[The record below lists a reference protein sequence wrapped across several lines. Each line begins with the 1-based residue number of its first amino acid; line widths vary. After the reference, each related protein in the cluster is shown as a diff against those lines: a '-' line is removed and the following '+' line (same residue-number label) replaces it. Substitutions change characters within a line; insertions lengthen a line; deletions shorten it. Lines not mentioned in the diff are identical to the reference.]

1 MSARRASRAAYV
13 VGMSVQGTQVDGR
26 AGQQHRDQLQVIGV
40 DKRRVQRKNS
50 GRNGGERLS
59 RSNWDSHTEQ
69 RATWHGIDL
78 GSPVAAR
85 RASRMLQSPWR
96 CHGHERQDLQIS
108 WHAATHSP
116 CQRQTGGF
124 GPERRHSRILSRREA
139 VAGPQVGSTAPSR
152 TGRGRSWRRRECAR
166 RKFRSLP
173 STPDARSAG
182 CCAGCGGRAAMC
194 RRPSEAF
201 KTAVSGVG
209 NPCGF
214 KPRPHSK

>member
-1 MSARRASRAAYV
+1 MALINAGFKGKILADTAESVCPVPIGTPTRNKGRHGTALTWARRW
-13 VGMSVQGTQVDGR
+13 Q
-26 AGQQHRDQLQVIGV
+26 
-40 DKRRVQRKNS
+40 RVAPPECPS
-50 GRNGGERLS
+50 P
-59 RSNWDSHTEQ
+59 
-69 RATWHGIDL
+69 HGD
-78 GSPVAAR
+78 A
-85 RASRMLQSPWR
+85 M
-96 CHGHERQDLQIS
+96 GHERQDLQIS

-139 VAGPQVGSTAPSR
+139 VAGPHIGSTAPSR

-194 RRPSEAF
+194 RRPSEALE
-201 KTAVSGVG
+201 TAVSGVG
-209 NPCGF
+209 NPCSL
-214 KPRPHSK
+214 KPIGNHAGGRSPSAYC